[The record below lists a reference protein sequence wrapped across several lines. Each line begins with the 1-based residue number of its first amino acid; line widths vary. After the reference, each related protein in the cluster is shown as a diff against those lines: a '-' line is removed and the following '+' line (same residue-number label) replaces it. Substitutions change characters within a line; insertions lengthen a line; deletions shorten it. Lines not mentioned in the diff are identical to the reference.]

1 MPEPRV
7 FRRGPRALADRLL
20 VARVFAVAA
29 AVPFLVRLGPSR
41 LAWLMERVPVA
52 RVPDPAAADRVR
64 DALDR
69 VIRSG
74 RPFVRPGCLTRG
86 LTLYL
91 FLRRAGIDV
100 ALSFGIGRPDARF
113 AGHCWLV
120 RDGEPFLERRDPRGV
135 FAEMYSIPRRTGAVP

>member
-7 FRRGPRALADRLL
+7 FRRGARALADRLL

-64 DALDR
+64 DALER

-100 ALSFGIGRPDARF
+100 ALSFGIGRPDTRF

-135 FAEMYSIPRRTGAVP
+135 FAEMYSVPRRGGAVP